1 MREFRVA
8 IWTGPDAQTAR
19 GVKAAAQAAGLT
31 AVVVRDPPK
40 LFAAAHMPDVLVAT
54 QPTWAMYDAMCRGT
68 VVVTSV
74 ANRYFA
80 HLNNCVRAADSS
92 PNSLML
98 ALAKI
103 VQDRRLASIIGRQ
116 ARCLCTRC
124 SRDEFMSGFAA
135 SARPPLQST
144 APVHEPPAY
153 EPPAYEPFAVSLCET
168 PTQVSTP
175 VEPPLAS
182 VIMPCFNDR
191 DVLTESIGS
200 VLSQSWPRLE
210 LIVVDDGSTDGT
222 RDLLSSLRDDRITAA
237 YKRNGGP
244 SSARNLGLRLLSP
257 ASEYVAFLDS
267 DDIWRPSFLEK
278 TIGALCRGAAA
289 GLAYCDSELSVD
301 GRFKEMMDPEY
312 TWPKLIGGWGL
323 IPTGAFT
330 VRRAVADQAGPFDDE
345 IERGED
351 LEWMWRIGLCHDFV
365 HVREVLHHYRRS
377 SGGQLNT
384 ATMNIKGL
392 DGKRRQCLAI
402 RGLSDPPAA
411 ARRRGGERKALAPG
425 AKRETRGKGGAK

>member
-1 MREFRVA
+1 MRGFRVA

-19 GVKAAAQAAGLT
+19 GVKAAAEAAGLD

-40 LFAAAHMPDVLVAT
+40 FLAAAHLPDALVAT

-80 HLNNCVRAADSS
+80 HLNNCVRAADAS

-103 VQDRRLASIIGRQ
+103 VQDRRMASIIGRQ
-116 ARCLCTRC
+116 ARCLRTRC
-124 SRDEFMSGFAA
+124 SRDEFVSGFAI
-135 SARPPLQST
+135 SDRTPCLGT
-144 APVHEPPAY
+144 APPPVREP
-153 EPPAYEPFAVSLCET
+153 EPFAAPPRES
-168 PTQVSTP
+168 PTQTP
-175 VEPPLAS
+175 PPAAEQSPSLVS

-191 DVLTESIGS
+191 DVLMESIS
-200 VLSQSWPRLE
+200 SALSQSWPSLE

-222 RDLLSSLRDDRITAA
+222 RDLLSSLRDDRITVA

-244 SSARNLGLRLLSP
+244 SSARNFGLRLLSP

-278 TIGALCRGAAA
+278 TVGALRGGADAV

-301 GRFKEMMDPEY
+301 GLFREVMNPEY
-312 TWPKLIGGWGL
+312 TWAKLIGGWGL
-323 IPTGAFT
+323 IPTGAFA
-330 VRRAVADQAGPFDDE
+330 VRRSAVDQAGPFDDD

-351 LEWMWRIGLCHDFV
+351 LEWMWRIGLRYDFV

-384 ATMNIKGL
+384 ATMNIKSL
-392 DGKRRQCLAI
+392 DRKRRQYLAI
-402 RGLSDPPAA
+402 RSPSGPPT
-411 ARRRGGERKALAPG
+411 ARSCSSGGRRTLAPG
-425 AKRETRGKGGAK
+425 AKREVRWKEGAK

>member
-1 MREFRVA
+1 MREFRLA
-8 IWTGPDAQTAR
+8 IWTGPDAQAAR
-19 GVKAAAQAAGLT
+19 GVKAAAEAAGLVAT
-31 AVVVRDPPK
+31 VVQDPLK
-40 LFAAAHMPDVLVAT
+40 LFVAAHPPDMLVVT
-54 QPTWAMYDAMCRGT
+54 QPTWAMYDAMCRGAI
-68 VVVTSV
+68 VVTSV

-80 HLNNCVRAADSS
+80 HLNNCVRAADAS
-92 PNSLML
+92 PGSLIL

-116 ARCLCTRC
+116 ARCLGARC

-135 SARPPLQST
+135 SGPPPRQSV
-144 APVHEPPAY
+144 APPPPRELPTVPLRDPPPQALPAPEPIH
-153 EPPAYEPFAVSLCET
+153 
-168 PTQVSTP
+168 
-175 VEPPLAS
+175 PLAS

-191 DVLTESIGS
+191 GVLMESIGS
-200 VLSQSWPRLE
+200 ALSQSWPRLE

-222 RDLLSSLRDDRITAA
+222 RDLLSTLCDDRITVA

-278 TIGALCRGAAA
+278 TVGALRGGADAV

-301 GRFKEMMDPEY
+301 GRFREVMNPEY
-312 TWPKLIGGWGL
+312 TWSKLIGGWGL
-323 IPTGAFT
+323 IPTGAFAA
-330 VRRAVADQAGPFDDE
+330 RRAAVDQAGPFDDD

-351 LEWMWRIGLCHDFV
+351 MEWMWRVGLRYDFV

-377 SGGQLNT
+377 SDGQLST
-384 ATMNIKGL
+384 ATMDIEGL
-392 DGKRRQCLAI
+392 DRRRRQYLAI
-402 RGLSDPPAA
+402 RSQTSPPAA
-411 ARRRGGERKALAPG
+411 ALRRVGERKAVAPG
-425 AKRETRGKGGAK
+425 AKREARGKEGAK

>member
-1 MREFRVA
+1 MRGFRVA

-19 GVKAAAQAAGLT
+19 GVKAAVEAAGLV
-31 AVVVRDPPK
+31 AVVVRDPLK
-40 LFAAAHMPDVLVAT
+40 FLAATNLPDALVAT

-80 HLNNCVRAADSS
+80 HLNNCVRAADAS

-103 VQDRRLASIIGRQ
+103 VQDRRMASIIGRQ
-116 ARCLCTRC
+116 ARCLHTRC
-124 SRDEFMSGFAA
+124 SRDEFVSGFAVSDWA
-135 SARPPLQST
+135 SCLAAPPPVREPEPSAPPRELLTQTPPPT
-144 APVHEPPAY
+144 AEQPP
-153 EPPAYEPFAVSLCET
+153 SL
-168 PTQVSTP
+168 V
-175 VEPPLAS
+175 S

-191 DVLTESIGS
+191 DVLMESVS
-200 VLSQSWPRLE
+200 SALSQSWPSLE

-222 RDLLSSLRDDRITAA
+222 RDLLSSLRDDRITVA

-278 TIGALCRGAAA
+278 TVGALRGGADAV

-301 GRFKEMMDPEY
+301 GLFREVMNPEY
-312 TWPKLIGGWGL
+312 TWAKLIGGWGL
-323 IPTGAFT
+323 IPTGAFA
-330 VRRAVADQAGPFDDE
+330 VRRSAVDQAGPFDDD

-351 LEWMWRIGLCHDFV
+351 LEWMWRIGLRYDFV

-384 ATMNIKGL
+384 ATMNIKSL
-392 DGKRRQCLAI
+392 DRKRRQYLAI
-402 RGLSDPPAA
+402 RSPSGPPT
-411 ARRRGGERKALAPG
+411 ARSCSSGGRRTLAPG
-425 AKRETRGKGGAK
+425 AKREARRKEGAK